1 MQKRSAQPSGAAAGA
16 VLELFATDA
25 MDAVRHVA
33 ACLARRSHALLG
45 LLCLPGADGEGRL
58 LVALPDDGRIPR
70 LLHELGSLPGVRE
83 VRRGAGDCLGC
94 FGLAATGLAA

>member
-1 MQKRSAQPSGAAAGA
+1 
-16 VLELFATDA
+16 

-45 LLCLPGADGEGRL
+45 LLCLPGAEGEGRL

-70 LLHELGSLPGVRE
+70 LLVELGSLPGVRE
-83 VRRGAGDCLGC
+83 ARRGERDCLGC
-94 FGLAATGLAA
+94 FGIVAAELAA